1 MSESDAKGVVDAY
14 LAAIAARDFSAARG
28 YLSDSGFRYQSPVG
42 RYEDADVFISNIER
56 IGPILVNLKTR
67 FVSAEG
73 ARVCH
78 FYDVTVSIA
87 EYETHATAQLS
98 EVVDGRIR
106 RIEVIFDASDYNRMF
121 DD

>member
-1 MSESDAKGVVDAY
+1 MSESDAKAVVDAY
-14 LAAIAARDFSAARG
+14 LAAIAARDFAAARR

-56 IGPILVNLKTR
+56 VGPILVDLKTR
-67 FVSAEG
+67 FASTDG

-87 EYETHATAQLS
+87 EYETYATAQLS
-98 EVVDGRIR
+98 EVVNGRIK
-106 RIEVIFDASDYNRMF
+106 RIEVIFDASDYRRMF